1 MWKGV
6 FFLMKTVIEK
16 GFVFY
21 QGKFQ
26 ELEKLVIEKGKIS
39 EITIASTKAKKGKA
53 APAAKKKTDEITET
67 IDCSGKYIVPGFID
81 PHTHISLEQ
90 NGIGHIDSDSNE
102 VYGLVTPQI
111 RAFDA
116 VKMRDKAFT
125 DAINGGI
132 TTVMVTPGSANPIGG
147 QACIVKTK
155 GRVVEEA
162 CVKESCAMK
171 FAFGENPKNVYGGQ
185 KKFPSTRMG
194 TAAVIR
200 EWLMKAQ
207 DYLKRKKN
215 KEFKERDIK
224 LEALIPLIEGK
235 IPVRAHCHQA
245 DDIITAYR
253 IAQEFNL
260 DIVFDHCTEGHLI
273 SKELGKWKAKA
284 VIGPSMTGR
293 TKPEVA
299 NKSFETP
306 KILMDEGCVVA
317 LTTDFPVVNI
327 EALNATASLAV
338 KYGLDEDKAIKALT
352 ENAALILG
360 LDKKLGK
367 LEAGFDADVV
377 VWNGHPL
384 DTRSK
389 PLYVFIDGEK
399 ALERS

>member
-1 MWKGV
+1 
-6 FFLMKTVIEK
+6 MKTVIEK
-16 GFVFY
+16 GNIFY

-26 ELEKLVIEKGKIS
+26 ELEKLVIEKGKIL
-39 EITIASTKAKKGKA
+39 EVTIASIKAKKGKA
-53 APAAKKKTDEITET
+53 APASKKKTDDITET

-90 NGIGHIDSDSNE
+90 DGLGHADSDGNE
-102 VYGLVTPQI
+102 LYGLVTPQVK
-111 RAFDA
+111 AYDA
-116 VKMRDKAFT
+116 VKMRDNAFN
-125 DAINGGI
+125 DAIKGGV
-132 TTVMVTPGSANPIGG
+132 TTVMITPGSANPIGG

-155 GRVVEEA
+155 GKVVDDA
-162 CVKESCAMK
+162 CIKESCAMK
-171 FAFGENPKNVYGGQ
+171 FAFGENPPGVYGNQ

-224 LEALIPLIEGK
+224 LEALIPLIEGN
-235 IPVRAHCHQA
+235 IPVRAHAHQA

-273 SKELGKWKAKA
+273 AKELGKWKAKA
-284 VIGPSMTGR
+284 VVGPTLIGR
-293 TKPEVA
+293 TKPEVSH
-299 NKSFETP
+299 KSFETP
-306 KILMDEGCVVA
+306 KILMDEGCMVA
-317 LTTDFPVVNI
+317 LTTDYPINTI
-327 EALNATASLAV
+327 EALNVIASLAV

-352 ENAALILG
+352 ENAAFILG
-360 LDKKLGK
+360 LDKRLGK
-367 LEAGFDADVV
+367 LEPGFDADVV

-384 DTRSK
+384 DSRSK
-389 PLYVFIDGEK
+389 PIYVFIDGEK
-399 ALERS
+399 ALDNK